1 MPYGNLNVD
10 TVTTST
16 TGGILGAGNAS
27 IMKNR
32 IINGEFKVSQY
43 NGTSSVTPTS
53 DAYVIDRWKLQ
64 VSQASKLSFQ
74 QNAGSVTPPV
84 GFINYAGMTSLS
96 AYSVGSSDY
105 FNLLQ
110 IIEGFNCSDLGWGTA
125 NAKTITVSF
134 QVRSSL
140 TGTFGG
146 ALKNY
151 DNSRSYPFSYSIPVA
166 NTWTTISFTVAGDT
180 TGTWNTGN
188 TGGIL
193 IQFGMGVGSTFSGT
207 AGSWA
212 SANYISATGATS
224 VVGTNGATFYITG
237 CQLEVGSS
245 STGFEY
251 VNYQTSL
258 ANCQRYYE
266 NSYDAGVAVGNGST
280 NSMARTVLGIYSTNN
295 YGNFVFKVP
304 KRTAPTVAFY
314 DNSGTVGKLTAYN
327 SGSATSYTAD
337 VNATGCFSVNVYLIG
352 TSSYTFAQGNF
363 TASAEL

>member
-1 MPYGNLNVD
+1 MTKAVELAQVASANV
-10 TVTTST
+10 SE
-16 TGGILGAGNAS
+16 AF
-27 IMKNR
+27 KNR
-32 IINGEFKVSQY
+32 LINGAFTISQY

-96 AYSVGSSDY
+96 AYSIGSSDY

-134 QVRSSL
+134 QVYSSL

-237 CQLEVGSS
+237 VQLEVGSTAS
-245 STGFEY
+245 GYDYRMYDQELS
-251 VNYQTSL
+251 
-258 ANCQRYYE
+258 ACQRYLPAIITSTATGSPSFICNGY
-266 NSYDAGVAVGNGST
+266 NASTGAWYGVYPFKVTPRTSPTGITTVNPTSSFNVFAYGSSYAISAIAYLGGTFDAGTFYATCTSLNVGQGSALSAINGNGQI
-280 NSMARTVLGIYSTNN
+280 L
-295 YGNFVFKVP
+295 F
-304 KRTAPTVAFY
+304 
-314 DNSGTVGKLTAYN
+314 
-327 SGSATSYTAD
+327 
-337 VNATGCFSVNVYLIG
+337 TGC
-352 TSSYTFAQGNF
+352 
-363 TASAEL
+363 EL